1 MNKNKLAQELAV
13 SERLPLSTA
22 VKAVDGIIRIMGE
35 TLAKG
40 EDMAIRC
47 FGVLSVVHREER
59 LGRNPKTGEE
69 KTIPAHLTVKFRPSK
84 ELKESLNSPHET
96 KLLQNLFPSKGRE

>member
-22 VKAVDGIIRIMGE
+22 FKAVDGIIRIIGE

-40 EDMAIRC
+40 EDIAVRC
-47 FGVLSVVHREER
+47 FGVFSVVNRAER
-59 LGRNPKTGEE
+59 PARNPLTNEE
-69 KTIPAHLTVKFRPSK
+69 IMVPAHRTVKFRPSK
-84 ELKESLNSPHET
+84 EIKEAINRCHED
-96 KLLQNLFPSKGRE
+96 

>member
-22 VKAVDGIIRIMGE
+22 FKAVDGLIRIASE

-40 EDMAIRC
+40 EDIAIRC
-47 FGVLSVVHREER
+47 FGVFTPVNRAER
-59 LGRNPKTGEE
+59 PARNPKTNEE
-69 KTIPAHLTVKFRPSK
+69 IMVPAHRTVKFRPSK
-84 ELKESLNSPHET
+84 ELKESLNPSHET
-96 KLLQNLFPSKGRE
+96 HLLQNLFPSEGRE